1 MSYGYE
7 TAAPD
12 RYELLKDFAKH
23 NRREMTE
30 GETVLWNALRKE
42 LKGHRFRRQHP
53 IGDYIVDFICL
64 SEKLVIEVD
73 GGYHETPEQQYED
86 QLRTEF
92 LQKKEYRVIRFKN
105 EDVIFNTKETIKRI
119 KEIITNTGSNYEQ

>member
-12 RYELLKDFAKH
+12 RYDLLKDFARY

-42 LKGHRFRRQHP
+42 LKSYRFRRQHP
-53 IGDYIVDFICL
+53 IGDYIADFICL

-73 GGYHETPEQQYED
+73 GGYHETPEQQYAD

-92 LQKKEYRVIRFKN
+92 LQKRDFRVIRFTN
-105 EDVIFNTKETIKRI
+105 EEVIFDTKDTIRRI
-119 KEIITNTGSNYEQ
+119 KEILTNTDSNYG

>member
-12 RYELLKDFAKH
+12 RYELLKNFAKY
-23 NRREMTE
+23 NRRETTE

-42 LKGHRFRRQHP
+42 LKSYRFRRQHP
-53 IGDYIVDFICL
+53 IGDYIADFICL
-64 SEKLVIEVD
+64 SERLVIEVD

-92 LQKKEYRVIRFKN
+92 LQKRAFKVIRFKN
-105 EDVIFNTKETIKRI
+105 EEVIFDTKDTIKRI
-119 KEIITNTGSNYEQ
+119 KEILTNTDSNYG

>member
-12 RYELLKDFAKH
+12 RYGLLKDFAKH

-30 GETVLWNALRKE
+30 GETVLWNALRQE

-92 LQKKEYRVIRFKN
+92 L
-105 EDVIFNTKETIKRI
+105 
-119 KEIITNTGSNYEQ
+119 